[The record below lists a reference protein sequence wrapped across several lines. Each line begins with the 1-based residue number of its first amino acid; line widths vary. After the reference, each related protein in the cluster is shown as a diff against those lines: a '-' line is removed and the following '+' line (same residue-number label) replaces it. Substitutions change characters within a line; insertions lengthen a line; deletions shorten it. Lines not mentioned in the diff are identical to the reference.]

1 MKNSNIYATITVCF
15 LIILSPL
22 YSPAA
27 EKDGWENGS
36 DYNSYYNAKER
47 DSLKGILVKFK
58 TVTPLSGMS
67 PGTAFI
73 LREGDDDILVH
84 LCPRSFA
91 DAKGT
96 GLRKGVKTKVKGC
109 WAFIN
114 GKDVFIAS
122 KVKQGEHFEFKVRLT
137 KDGTPFWTMSPDEL
151 KKERNSK

>member
-1 MKNSNIYATITVCF
+1 MKKSTVYTLITLCS
-15 LIILSPL
+15 LICLSTVF
-22 YSPAA
+22 SQAA
-27 EKDGWENGS
+27 EKDGWENNS
-36 DYNSYYNAKER
+36 VYNSYYNARER

-73 LREGDDDILVH
+73 LREGDDDIMVH

-109 WAFIN
+109 WAFID

-122 KVKQGEHFEFKVRLT
+122 KVKQGDHFEFKVRLT
-137 KDGTPFWTMSPDEL
+137 KDGTPFWTMSPEEL
-151 KKERNSK
+151 QKERKSE

>member
-1 MKNSNIYATITVCF
+1 MKKINAYSIVTLLF
-15 LIILSPL
+15 LIFFSPL
-22 YSPAA
+22 FSQAG
-27 EKDGWENGS
+27 EMDGWENGS

-58 TVTPLSGMS
+58 TVTPLPGMS

-84 LCPRSFA
+84 LCPRAFA

-109 WAFIN
+109 WAFID

-122 KVKQGEHFEFKVRLT
+122 KVKQGDHFEFKVRLT
-137 KDGTPFWTMSPDEL
+137 KDGTPFWTMSPEEL
-151 KKERNSK
+151 EKERNSK

>member
-1 MKNSNIYATITVCF
+1 MKKFNAYTIITVFF
-15 LIILSPL
+15 LTAL
-22 YSPAA
+22 YPVFSLAA

-47 DSLKGILVKFK
+47 DTLKGILVKFK

-73 LREGDDDILVH
+73 LREGDDNILVH
-84 LCPRSFA
+84 LCPRTFA

-109 WAFIN
+109 WAFIDD
-114 GKDVFIAS
+114 KDVFIAS

-137 KDGTPFWTMSPDEL
+137 KDGTPFWTMSPEEL
-151 KKERNSK
+151 EKERNSK